1 MRSRWLVWRS
11 LTGKCPA
18 MAIQRRR
25 SCCEN
30 VKPILT
36 LHIGHIWSSGRF
48 RRDFRSTDSRTGIR
62 HVWLVVSTHIPTSR
76 KSTPS
81 ILNENLIYY
90 PHKKPYYTQIKKKF
104 IMAYGVF
111 TLDVIVTL
119 ALSGGLLYNYGDWFR
134 HRVLVTLAGM
144 ATKS

>member
-1 MRSRWLVWRS
+1 MCIDEKSVIG
-11 LTGKCPA
+11 LTESDWQMNGPA
-18 MAIQRRR
+18 MAIQRRP
-25 SCCEN
+25 SFCEN

-36 LHIGHIWSSGRF
+36 LVGLYLI
-48 RRDFRSTDSRTGIR
+48 FRS
-62 HVWLVVSTHIPTSR
+62 IPTGLPKHRLTNRNPSR
-76 KSTPS
+76 LTSTFHPSKSTPS
-81 ILNENLIYY
+81 ITQ
-90 PHKKPYYTQIKKKF
+90 KPYYTRIKKKF